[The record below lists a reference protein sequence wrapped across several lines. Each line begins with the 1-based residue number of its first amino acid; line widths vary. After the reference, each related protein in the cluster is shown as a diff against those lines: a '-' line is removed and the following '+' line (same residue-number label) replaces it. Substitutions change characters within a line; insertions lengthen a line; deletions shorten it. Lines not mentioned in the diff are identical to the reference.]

1 MNYLV
6 EETMI
11 EIARI
16 LGIAV
21 DGKIEEVRACIR
33 WMIGEEFGCKTR
45 TVSSK
50 SKKKPKGYRELSSLA
65 SSINY
70 NHRGCG

>member
-33 WMIGEEFGCKTR
+33 WMIGRKTR

-70 NHRGCG
+70 NRRGCG